1 LVFSKGKF
9 GRQGKGRQPTIS
21 KEEFL
26 EYTKSVW
33 EFQPE
38 SAEKVGH
45 PAPFPVELPHRCIQL
60 YTFQGDVVLDPFC
73 GVGTACVAAIK
84 AGRHF
89 IGIDVNE
96 EYVEKAIQRIELLG
110 QRNRLKQLLS
120 NQFQLSEPRH
130 RKQIGHPK
138 HQAN

>member
-1 LVFSKGKF
+1 
-9 GRQGKGRQPTIS
+9 
-21 KEEFL
+21 
-26 EYTKSVW
+26 
-33 EFQPE
+33 
-38 SAEKVGH
+38 
-45 PAPFPVELPHRCIQL
+45 
-60 YTFQGDVVLDPFC
+60 LDPFC